1 MSSIRLDFNY
11 PWLLL
16 LIIPAVILAL
26 IPHLKLN
33 KHRRRTRNRITSLVF
48 HIIIL
53 VFSVLLLA
61 GANIKVD
68 NSLKKNDV
76 IFLVDVSDSNKNVKD
91 KMDEYLENVINNYD
105 YENKIGFVGFGNGQI
120 TTSKPTSNVKHAF
133 TQYKNNKLEIKKD
146 ATNFEQALIHS
157 VDLLSNNSG
166 RIIILTDGKETDGD
180 ALKLAKQY
188 STRNIQI
195 DAVYFDTTVS
205 SLEVQI
211 NNIKLE
217 DDIRRNVDTTITLSI
232 QSNYNSISTINIYDN
247 NNLIKSTSISTKKG
261 TIDYAFD
268 YKFTTSG
275 IHEIKAE
282 LAINDEIIKNNQYY
296 AIVNIS
302 EENKVLIVDGTG
314 KDSQKFNALIS
325 QKYQTTVITP
335 EQTKAFAENLNA
347 FGEIILM
354 NASNKDLDTNFVVQL
369 ESYVTSG
376 GSLLTTGGKN
386 TYYFGEMADTRF
398 SKMLPIEIEFNENEP
413 IAIFIVMDISSSM
426 GQTIAGSSKTKLEL
440 SKEGAIESLEVLHDY
455 DYVGVIAF
463 DASAKLVVP
472 LTPVSQKDTII
483 EEIEKIEVG
492 YGTAYTEA
500 LNLADA
506 QFIQFKNS
514 QTKHIIFLS
523 DGVPTDSGY
532 SEKLSNM
539 RTRGVTASTFAIGSD
554 VNTDKLEELA
564 KIGGGNFYK
573 ISSAY
578 QFKEY
583 MVEEAANKKSEYLNE
598 GTDFTPKINS
608 FTPVVN
614 NLNSLPS
621 LSGYIGSKPKENVT
635 TVLAYENDPIYCE
648 WTYGNGKVGSFMSD
662 LSGNWSSKYFED
674 ERGTTFINNLVT
686 SIYANNS
693 IRKEM
698 VVSIETNNFDRIIQ
712 VRTAAN
718 NGRNKVTATIKY
730 PNGTKKQVSLNL
742 IATNTYSAYITDLS
756 DSGIYEITLTRTG
769 DRNVIEETIY
779 TTFSYSNEYN
789 AFINQDECYSF
800 LSNICQYTGGNIFDL
815 EDALFTEASERI
827 DYQID
832 LRYVLLITTLTLFLL
847 DIIVR
852 KFKFKWPHEL
862 INKNKEI
869 GKESKIE

>member
-61 GANIKVD
+61 GTTIKVD

-76 IFLVDVSDSNKNVKD
+76 IFLVDVSDSSKKVKNQ
-91 KMDEYLENVINNYD
+91 MDEYLEEVINNYH

-133 TQYKNNKLEIKKD
+133 TQYKNNKLDIKKD
-146 ATNFEQALIHS
+146 ATNFEQALIYS
-157 VDLLSNNSG
+157 VDLLSNNTG
-166 RIIILTDGKETDGD
+166 RIIILTDGKETDGN

-195 DAVYFDTTVS
+195 DAVYFDS
-205 SLEVQI
+205 SVTELEVQI
-211 NNIKLE
+211 NEIKLE
-217 DDIRRNVDTTITLSI
+217 SDIRRNVDTSIALTL
-232 QSNYNSISTINIYDN
+232 QSNYNTISTIDIYDN
-247 NNLIKSTSISTKKG
+247 DSLIKSTTISTKKG
-261 TIDYAFD
+261 QTEYSFD

-282 LAINDEIIKNNQYY
+282 IKINDEIVNNNEYF
-296 AIVNIS
+296 AIVNIN
-302 EENKVLIVDGTG
+302 EENKILIIDGTG
-314 KDSQKFNALIS
+314 KESQKFNNLIS
-325 QKYQTTVITP
+325 EKYQTIVISPT
-335 EQTKAFAENLNA
+335 QAASFSSNLNT

-354 NASNKDLDTNFVVQL
+354 NVSNKDLDQNFVVQL
-369 ESYVTSG
+369 EAYVTAG

-386 TYYFGEMADTRF
+386 TYYFGEMADSRF
-398 SKMLPIEIEFNENEP
+398 SKMLPIEIEINQNEP

-426 GQTIAGSSKTKLEL
+426 KQTIAGSSKTKLEL
-440 SKEGAIESLEVLHDY
+440 AKEGAIESLSVLNDY
-455 DYVGVIAF
+455 DYVGVITF
-463 DASAKLVVP
+463 DAHAKVVMP

-483 EEIEKIEVG
+483 KEIEKIEVG

-500 LNLADA
+500 LRLADA
-506 QFIQFKNS
+506 EFIQFKNAK
-514 QTKHIIFLS
+514 TKHIIFLS

-532 SEKLSNM
+532 SEKLASM
-539 RTRGVTASTFAIGSD
+539 RVRGVTASTFAIGSD
-554 VNTDKLEELA
+554 SSTEKLEELA

-573 ISSAY
+573 ITTAN

-583 MVEEAANKKSEYLNE
+583 MVEETTNKKSEYLNE
-598 GTDFTPKINS
+598 GVDITPIINTY
-608 FTPVVN
+608 TPALA
-614 NLNSLPS
+614 NLNSLPT
-621 LSGYIGSKPKENVT
+621 LNGYIGSTPKENVT
-635 TVLAYENDPIYCE
+635 TVLAYDNDPIYCE
-648 WTYGNGKVGSFMSD
+648 WTYGNGKVGTFMSD
-662 LSGNWSSKYFED
+662 LNGTWSKKYYED
-674 ERGTTFINNLVT
+674 DRGITFIDNLVT
-686 SIYANNS
+686 SLYAANS
-693 IRKEM
+693 TRKEM
-698 VVSIETNNFDRIIQ
+698 TIAIESNNFDRIIT
-712 VRTAAN
+712 VRTASN
-718 NGRNKVTATIKY
+718 NGRNKVNALIKY
-730 PNGTKKQVSLNL
+730 PDGSKKQVTLNL
-742 IATNTYSAYITDLS
+742 VANNTYTGILEDLS
-756 DSGIYEITLTRTG
+756 KSGIYEIKLTRTG
-769 DRNVIEETIY
+769 DRNIIEETIY
-779 TTFSYSNEYN
+779 TSFAYSNEYN

-800 LSNICQYTGGNIFDL
+800 LSNICQYTGGNIYDL
-815 EDALFTEASERI
+815 EEALFTEASERI

-852 KFKFKWPHEL
+852 KFKFKWPHEI
-862 INKNKEI
+862 INKNKEQR
-869 GKESKIE
+869 KEN